1 MQIFRVRKKRGLFL
15 SFANE
20 EYTNITENTPTI
32 EAANIPFV
40 GRSLKPL
47 KIPSSYREPRILFL
61 PEKRKEAPTRR
72 AACLRDA

>member
-47 KIPSSYREPRILFL
+47 KIPSSQREPRIPFSVFCL
-61 PEKRKEAPTRR
+61 EKRGDGPTH
-72 AACLRDA
+72 CLRDA